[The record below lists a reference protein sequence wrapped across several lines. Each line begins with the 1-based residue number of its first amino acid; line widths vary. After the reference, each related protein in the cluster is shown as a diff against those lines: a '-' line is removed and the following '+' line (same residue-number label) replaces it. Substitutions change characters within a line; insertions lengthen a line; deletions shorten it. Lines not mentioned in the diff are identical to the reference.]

1 MIVQSS
7 AIVLA
12 LILVVIFEVIYIIL
26 DSKDHFIYFRD
37 FMDAFILLTFIL
49 CAYFVYQYI
58 KARRHLPA
66 RVSPLITDDLAHV
79 RQKEETNKAID

>member
-1 MIVQSS
+1 MIVQGSWFL
-7 AIVLA
+7 LA

-58 KARRHLPA
+58 KARRYVPA
-66 RVSPLITDDLAHV
+66 RVSTLIADDLAQK
-79 RQKEETNKAID
+79 RQKEETN